1 MGKKDPR
8 IDAYIENARPF
19 AQPILAHLRKLFHQ
33 GCPDLEET
41 IKWGMPHFDYK
52 GEMMVGMSAFK
63 AHCGF
68 GFWKASL
75 LFPTSDKSPEAIGPF
90 GRITSLKE
98 LPSDAKILKLV
109 KAAAKLNADGVKVAR
124 PKPQPRAALPAPPD
138 LTAALAKKAKAKS
151 GFAGLTPGQRREYIA
166 WIGEARREETRA
178 QRIAKTVAQA
188 AEGKTLMWKYESK
201 ARAKAK
207 APR

>member
-19 AQPILAHLRKLFHQ
+19 ARPILKHLRKLFHQ

-52 GEMMVGMSAFK
+52 GEMMAGMSAFK

-75 LFPTSDKSPEAIGPF
+75 LFPTNDKSPEAIGQF
-90 GRITSLKE
+90 GRITSLE
-98 LPSDAKILKLV
+98 DLPSDAKIVKLV
-109 KAAAKLNADGVKVAR
+109 KAAAKLNEEGRKVAR
-124 PKPQPRAALPAPPD
+124 PKPKPRPALPVPAD
-138 LTAALAKKAKAKS
+138 LAKALAKNRKAKAAFDAFS
-151 GFAGLTPGQRREYIA
+151 PSHRREYIE
-166 WIGEARREETRA
+166 WLIEAKREATR
-178 QRIAKTVAQA
+178 VARLEKAISQI
-188 AEGKTLMWKYESK
+188 AEGKSLHFKYH
-201 ARAKAK
+201 RN
-207 APR
+207 

>member
-8 IDAYIENARPF
+8 IDAYIAKAQPF
-19 AQPILAHLRKLFHQ
+19 AQPILKHLRKLFHQ

-52 GEMMVGMSAFK
+52 GEMMVGMCAFK

-68 GFWKASL
+68 GFWKAKL
-75 LFPTSDKSPEAIGPF
+75 LFPRTDKSPEGIGQF
-90 GRITSLKE
+90 GKIASLDD

-109 KAAAKLNADGVKVAR
+109 KAAAKLNADGIKIER
-124 PKPQPRAALPAPPD
+124 PKPGKRAALPVPAD
-138 LTAALAKKAKAKS
+138 LAKALAKKAKA
-151 GFAGLTPGQRREYIA
+151 GFDALTPGQRREYLE
-166 WIGEARREETRA
+166 WIGEAKREETRA
-178 QRIAKTVAQA
+178 KRIAKTVAQA
-188 AEGKTLMWKYESK
+188 AEGKTLYWKMRS
-201 ARAKAK
+201 K